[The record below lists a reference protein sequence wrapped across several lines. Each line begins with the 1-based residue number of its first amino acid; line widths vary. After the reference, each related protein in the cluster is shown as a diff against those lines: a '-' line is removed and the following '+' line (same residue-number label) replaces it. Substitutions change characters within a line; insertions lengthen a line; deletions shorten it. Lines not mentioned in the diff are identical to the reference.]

1 MPQPTSKQSPMRI
14 VFFVVAAV
22 AVFLV
27 LKFVFSIA
35 MSVLKWG
42 VIAAVAVFVVWMFV
56 GGGKGK
62 SGSGS
67 A

>member
-1 MPQPTSKQSPMRI
+1 MKI

-42 VIAAVAVFVVWMFV
+42 VIAAVAAFVVWMFL
-56 GGGKGK
+56 GGGKKGK
-62 SGSGS
+62 SDS

>member
-1 MPQPTSKQSPMRI
+1 MPQSPSKQSPMKI

-42 VIAAVAVFVVWMFV
+42 VLAAVAAFVVWMFV
-56 GGGKGK
+56 GGGKKDK
-62 SGSGS
+62 SGS

>member
-1 MPQPTSKQSPMRI
+1 MPEPTPKQSPLRI
-14 VFFVVAAV
+14 VFFVVAAI

-42 VIAAVAVFVVWMFV
+42 IIAAVAVLIVWAFL
-56 GGGKGK
+56 GGKGK
-62 SGSGS
+62 SGS